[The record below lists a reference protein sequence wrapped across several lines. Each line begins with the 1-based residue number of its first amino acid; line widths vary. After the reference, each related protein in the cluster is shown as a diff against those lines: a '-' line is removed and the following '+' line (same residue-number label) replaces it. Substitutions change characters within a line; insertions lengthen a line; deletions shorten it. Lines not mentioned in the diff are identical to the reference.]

1 MFQIDINSDVG
12 EGVGNEAVLMPYL
25 SSCNIACG
33 GHAGDLETIDKVI
46 ALAMKHHVKIGA
58 HPSYPDR
65 ANFGRKVLP
74 MDASEL
80 KKSLKEQIL
89 RVSAFLPT
97 GQAGAKEQQTS
108 LHHVKPHGALYN
120 KAAVDAVTANIIIE
134 TIEEIDDRLCLFV
147 PYNSV
152 IADLAK
158 GRLRTMV
165 EGFADRNYNEDYS
178 LVSRS
183 KKDALLTEPEK
194 VWEHILPMIT
204 EHTLRT
210 ITGKEV
216 SFQIETLCV
225 HGDTTSAIEIVKYV
239 HSQCVRH
246 QISMV

>member
-12 EGVGNEAVLMPYL
+12 EGVGIEALLMPYL

-33 GHAGDLETIDKVI
+33 GHAGDLETIEKVI

-65 ANFGRKVLP
+65 ANFGRKVLTI
-74 MDASEL
+74 DASDL
-80 KKSLKEQIL
+80 KLSLKEQIL
-89 RVSAFLPT
+89 RVSAF
-97 GQAGAKEQQTS
+97 AKAQQTS

-120 KAAVDAVTANIIIE
+120 KAAADAVTAKAIIE

-183 KKDALLTEPEK
+183 EKDALLTDPEK
-194 VWEHILPMIT
+194 VWKHILPMIT
-204 EHTLRT
+204 EHKLRT

-216 SFQIETLCV
+216 SFQIDTLCV
-225 HGDTTSAIEIVKYV
+225 HGDTISAIEIVQHV

-246 QISMV
+246 EISMV